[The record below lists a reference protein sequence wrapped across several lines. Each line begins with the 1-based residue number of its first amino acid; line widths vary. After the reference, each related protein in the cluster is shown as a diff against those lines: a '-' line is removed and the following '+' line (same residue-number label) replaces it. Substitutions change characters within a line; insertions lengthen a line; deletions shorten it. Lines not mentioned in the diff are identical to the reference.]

1 MKNILLILL
10 LIFPVVSYGQVID
23 YNSFDNDLIDSLVV
37 VEINRY
43 RNEVGSSALTYSKVI
58 HDSISVPNTNRMI
71 TDRKIAD
78 VNTKKQLNQSLF
90 NSILQKDKEI
100 LNKYGDVSAVISS
113 NGFSESTYELLSFN
127 IVETLIKN
135 RSKEFIISEWGN
147 NIYDV
152 NTDTVAFSAASV
164 QLGMYSHEGVFSLC
178 FYVSFQILYD
188 YPNGIPDIPS
198 RNDFLLRDSVFGTK
212 VNFRFNGLPTGQENV
227 VSSSLEKEI
236 EFVRIL
242 NEKRIEKGLSA
253 LVINEDLCKAARY
266 HSYDMATEG
275 YFTHDSQDRG
285 SISVGTFDRI
295 NQFAGPNPGNTQS
308 ENIAAG
314 NRSPQKTYIQWFN
327 SRTGH
332 KENMFGN
339 WKEIGIGYV
348 NIPGSKYTHY
358 WTTDFR

>member
-1 MKNILLILL
+1 MKKLITILL
-10 LIFPVVSYGQVID
+10 LLISSVTYSQVID
-23 YNSFDNDLIDSLVV
+23 YNSFDNHLIDSLLLY
-37 VEINRY
+37 EINRY

-58 HDSISVPNTNRMI
+58 HDSISVPNTNRML
-71 TDRKIAD
+71 TDRKTAE
-78 VNTKKQLNQSLF
+78 NKKKQLNQSLF
-90 NSILQKDKEI
+90 NSILQKDNDR

-113 NGFSESTYELLSFN
+113 NGFSESTYELLACN

-147 NIYDV
+147 NIYEV
-152 NTDTVAFSAASV
+152 NTDNITFSAASV
-164 QLGMYSHEGVFSLC
+164 QLGMYGYEGVLSLC
-178 FYVSFQILYD
+178 FYVSIQILYD

-198 RNDFLLRDSVFGTK
+198 RNDFLLRDSVLGTK
-212 VNFRFNGLPTGQENV
+212 VNFIFNGLPTGEENV
-227 VSSSLEKEI
+227 ISSSLEKEI

-242 NEKRIEKGLSA
+242 NEERIKKGLSA
-253 LVINEDLCKAARY
+253 LVINEDLCRASRY
-266 HSYDMATEG
+266 HSYDMATEF
-275 YFTHDSQDRG
+275 YFTHESQDNG
-285 SISVGTFDRI
+285 SFSVGAFDRI
-295 NQFAGPNPGNTQS
+295 YQFAGNKTRHSQS

-314 NRSPQKTYIQWFN
+314 NSSPQKTYIQWFN